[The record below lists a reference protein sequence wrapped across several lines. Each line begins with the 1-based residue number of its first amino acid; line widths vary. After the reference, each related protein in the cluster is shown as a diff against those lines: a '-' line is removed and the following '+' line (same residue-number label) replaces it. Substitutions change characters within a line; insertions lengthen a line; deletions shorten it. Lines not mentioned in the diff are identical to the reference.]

1 MPSPSKKRL
10 LLNLGLLA
18 LVTAL
23 MVFVIYRKP
32 PAIELH
38 KTLYDQNIGE
48 EASEIYIHAD
58 GKEDTLLKNEDGVWK
73 VLKPTQFIADED
85 KVRHLFTLLSENADT
100 SYDVEGKDLALYGLE
115 QERLSVSFNGVKLTF
130 GKLNEISQQR
140 YILKD
145 KKMYL
150 ISETVSGLL
159 ESGANAFKVSDVN
172 PSDTTTKKAIENNN

>member
-1 MPSPSKKRL
+1 M
-10 LLNLGLLA
+10 
-18 LVTAL
+18 
-23 MVFVIYRKP
+23 
-32 PAIELH
+32 
-38 KTLYDQNIGE
+38 
-48 EASEIYIHAD
+48 
-58 GKEDTLLKNEDGVWK
+58 
-73 VLKPTQFIADED
+73 LKPEKFIADED

-159 ESGANAFKVSDVN
+159 ESGANAFKISDVN
-172 PSDTTTKKAIENNN
+172 PSDTKTKKAIENNN